1 MTPEELLEKLA
12 RCAAPKGYYL
22 HADRDHCLGTAES
35 LLANK
40 ERYGYMCCPCRL
52 ACNDRKTDSDII
64 CPCVYR
70 DEDIREYGACM
81 CSFYV
86 SEEHKDDPDFF
97 PEVEERR
104 DPSRGL

>member
-1 MTPEELLEKLA
+1 MTPEQLLEHLA
-12 RCAAPKGYYL
+12 KAAAAKGLYL
-22 HADRDHCLGTAES
+22 HADHDHCLGTAES

-52 ACNDRKTDSDII
+52 ACSDKQQDSDII
-64 CPCVYR
+64 CPCIYR
-70 DEDIREYGACM
+70 DADIAEYGACF

>member
-1 MTPEELLEKLA
+1 MSPEELLEKLEN
-12 RCAAPKGYYL
+12 AAALKGYYL
-22 HADRDHCLGTAES
+22 NADREFCIGTAES
-35 LLANK
+35 LIANK

-52 ACNDRKTDSDII
+52 ACGDKKTDSDII

-70 DEDIREYGACM
+70 DDDIAEHGACM

-86 SEEHKDDPDFF
+86 SEEHTDDPDFF
-97 PEVEERR
+97 PEVDERR